1 MTATYT
7 DRAAHVI
14 ARCREIAA
22 FTQVPGETT
31 RLFLTPPMHDVH
43 ALVRRWMEDL
53 GMTIHVDA
61 IGNMRGLWAG
71 TDPTAPRFFIGSHLD
86 TVPNA
91 GAFDGILGVVLG
103 LAVVEELQGKRL
115 PFGIEI
121 LAFSEEEGVRYAKP
135 FLGSLAFTG
144 RLGEETLNRIDRNG
158 ITMRQAIQ
166 DYGLDPTQLPAAVL
180 TDNAFAYL
188 EFHIEQ
194 GPILERENIPLGVVE
209 ALVGQTRME
218 LIFTGHANH
227 AGTTPMSLRHDAIV
241 AASDWIVA
249 LEDYASAQK
258 DLVATVGKMEVLP
271 GAANIIPGRVIA
283 SFDVRHPD
291 DAIRTAAV
299 KVMTKLAETA
309 AAKRGVKVAM
319 QLQLEH
325 TVVRLDPHLVSS
337 LHKAATRAGYPARNM
352 TSGAGHDAMILAPLV
367 PSVML
372 FLRTP
377 GGLSHHPDENV
388 SPEDVKAAL
397 ATAMEFLAQLR
408 DDRTKLKEGHA

>member
-7 DRAAHVI
+7 DRAAHII

-31 RLFLTPPMHDVH
+31 RLFLTPPMHEVH
-43 ALVRRWMEDL
+43 ALVRGWMEDL
-53 GMTIHVDA
+53 GMTVHVDA
-61 IGNMRGLWAG
+61 IGNMRGFWPG
-71 TDPTAPRFFIGSHLD
+71 TNPTAPRFLIGSHLD
-86 TVPNA
+86 TVPDA

-103 LAVVEELQGKRL
+103 LAVVEELQGKHL

-144 RLGEETLNRIDRNG
+144 RLGEDALNRTDRNG
-158 ITMRQAIQ
+158 ISMRQAIR
-166 DYGLDPTQLPAAVL
+166 DYGLNPDQLPAAVL
-180 TDNAFAYL
+180 ADDAFAYL

-227 AGTTPMSLRHDAIV
+227 AGTTPMSLRHDAMV
-241 AASDWIVA
+241 ATADWIVA
-249 LEDYASAQK
+249 LEEYASSQEG
-258 DLVATVGKMEVLP
+258 LVATVGKMEVLP
-271 GAANIIPGRVIA
+271 GAANIIPGRVVA

-291 DAIRTAAV
+291 DTIRTAAV
-299 KVMTKLAETA
+299 EAMIKLAEA
-309 AAKRGVKVAM
+309 AAARRGVKVAM

-325 TVVRLDPHLVSS
+325 TVVRLDPHLVSL
-337 LHKAATRAGYPARNM
+337 LHKAATRAGFPARNM

-372 FLRTP
+372 FLRSP

-388 SPEDVKAAL
+388 LPEDVEAAL

-408 DDRTKLKEGHA
+408 DDKTNLKDGNA